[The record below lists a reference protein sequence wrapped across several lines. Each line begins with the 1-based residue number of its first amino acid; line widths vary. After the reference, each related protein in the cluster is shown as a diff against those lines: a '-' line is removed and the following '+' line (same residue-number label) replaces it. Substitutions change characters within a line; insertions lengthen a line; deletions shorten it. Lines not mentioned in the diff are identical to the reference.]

1 MTQADKDNM
10 HRIFN
15 EIKKD
20 RNKGLDK
27 LFKLYHR
34 KLYGI
39 SYSILKNKDDAEE
52 VLQIVLMK
60 LIKMDSELLPNENE
74 WTWIYSVM
82 KNASINYI
90 RKNKS
95 TYDID
100 DMYYISSDDNN
111 IENVLDKDRF
121 NRIISCLKED
131 EKEIVSLKIISDLS
145 FAEISDIVNMPE
157 GTVKWKYY
165 KSLNTVKSMIGSIM
179 AFIISITTYLGYNRK
194 PVIPGHYEN
203 FVIGESALS
212 RIIRNIIPTNSL
224 GVVMIGISL
233 VFLGLSLYFTREY
246 FIRKHKREKSKSGFT
261 FILGFLN
268 VILLIIVAVMGVKL
282 SDLKSINDRLYDEVY
297 DIQLQCDE
305 LNSTIYELQQEKEKS
320 VEIQDSSETQEVLI
334 EGNDIPM
341 EEGRSEISEI
351 NTEDEEDVKEEQDDN
366 ETSKIIMGESVLV
379 PVPVQP

>member
-10 HRIFN
+10 HRVFN

-179 AFIISITTYLGYNRK
+179 AFIISITTYLGYNRT

-305 LNSTIYELQQEKEKS
+305 LNSTIYELQQEKERP

-334 EGNDIPM
+334 EG
-341 EEGRSEISEI
+341 RSEIAEI
-351 NTEDEEDVKEEQDDN
+351 NTEDEEEVIEEQDDN
-366 ETSKIIMGESVLV
+366 ETSEIIMGESVLV
-379 PVPVQP
+379 PVQP